1 MKKTYSKAELEKKAK
16 DVFKEY
22 PSAKSL
28 FATTD
33 GQFFL
38 DKNRANLH
46 AGAKGN
52 VIEIENEFEA
62 HSKSNSKDSD
72 SIKPKSADTLIEE
85 AKTIESIDL
94 VELAKEVEA
103 KGKNRKTVIE
113 AYDTRMEELKTA
125 E

>member
-46 AGAKGN
+46 AGAK
-52 VIEIENEFEA
+52 EM
-62 HSKSNSKDSD
+62 SLKLKMSLK
-72 SIKPKSADTLIEE
+72 LIQNQI
-85 AKTIESIDL
+85 AKIQIQSSQ
-94 VELAKEVEA
+94 
-103 KGKNRKTVIE
+103 NRQI
-113 AYDTRMEELKTA
+113 L
-125 E
+125 